1 MAEQGEEN
9 QIDQV
14 ERPQEKE
21 QAAAEEA
28 GPPGPP
34 GPPGGWT
41 DTADADPQTAF
52 TQQVADNVCL
62 YRVHLNC
69 LVL

>member
-14 ERPQEKE
+14 EQPQEKE
-21 QAAAEEA
+21 QAAAEVA
-28 GPPGPP
+28 GPP

-62 YRVHLNC
+62 CRVH
-69 LVL
+69 

>member
-1 MAEQGEEN
+1 MAELGEEN

-14 ERPQEKE
+14 EQPQEKE
-21 QAAAEEA
+21 QAAAEVA
-28 GPPGPP
+28 

-62 YRVHLNC
+62 CRVH
-69 LVL
+69 